1 NTIKISV
8 TIMKAINR
16 SSQYFLIYFSGLPIM
31 NTQLLQ
37 QATALNID
45 EQLELVEAIWDN
57 IVSHDA
63 APALTAAQK
72 VELDSRLT
80 DYLANP
86 GDVMPWGEVKAAA
99 LTRIGQ

>member
-1 NTIKISV
+1 
-8 TIMKAINR
+8 
-16 SSQYFLIYFSGLPIM
+16 M
-31 NTQLLQ
+31 NTQLLK

-57 IVSHDA
+57 IASHDA

-72 VELDSRLT
+72 AELDNRLA

-86 GDVMPWGEVKAAA
+86 DVMLWSEVKAAA
-99 LTRIGQ
+99 LARLEQDCSNRASAVRGAVMLEK